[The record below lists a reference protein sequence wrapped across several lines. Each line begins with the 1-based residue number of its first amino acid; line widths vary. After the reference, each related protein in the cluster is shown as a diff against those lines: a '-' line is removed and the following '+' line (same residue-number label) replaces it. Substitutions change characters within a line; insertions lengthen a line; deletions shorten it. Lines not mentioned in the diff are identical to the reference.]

1 MIKVQYIVLLSYEYE
16 RKSKI
21 SHLKESFSSGS
32 SGLQHNGQDGEDD
45 NLNGGT
51 SSIPVWSTD
60 SILKLNTFQSVS
72 MTFIISSSVFWCE
85 I

>member
-45 NLNGGT
+45 PGTAQNGKT
-51 SSIPVWSTD
+51 STE
-60 SILKLNTFQSVS
+60 
-72 MTFIISSSVFWCE
+72 M
-85 I
+85 

>member
-1 MIKVQYIVLLSYEYE
+1 MNMKEE
-16 RKSKI
+16 SKI

-60 SILKLNTFQSVS
+60 SILKLNTF
-72 MTFIISSSVFWCE
+72 
-85 I
+85 